1 MFKECD
7 AAFLLSEWLPRLG
20 SSCLVHH
27 LSSAL
32 PVHHRPLQRCVH
44 IAGLFAWEAL
54 IRHTH
59 LCPCCLQ
66 SQVFREYAAAY
77 GWYGLLFIIC
87 MWAMEQTCRV
97 LTNWWLSRW
106 STAESVAAYLHS
118 LGELH
123 CFTMQRLL

>member
-1 MFKECD
+1 MYPCTFC
-7 AAFLLSEWLPRLG
+7 LG
-20 SSCLVHH
+20 GADCN
-27 LSSAL
+27 
-32 PVHHRPLQRCVH
+32 P
-44 IAGLFAWEAL
+44 
-54 IRHTH
+54 H
-59 LCPCCLQ
+59 LCFCCLQ

-123 CFTMQRLL
+123 CSTLQWLLLMALRLLKML